1 MKKDTFQLIYDGEGI
16 HDGEMDASALA
27 PALLAIAELFDAADT
42 TINGSETVVSTR
54 VKAGFRKGSF
64 EVLFSI
70 EQHVIDAAV
79 GILPTLHLIG
89 ADLLIATVLGNLK
102 SKIKERIGESAS
114 DTVVGLFK
122 LLAHLGGRKPNIEY
136 DQGKAIYVF
145 NTGDNCTFNVDQR
158 TTELYQSRKTMTAAS
173 KVASPLIRRGIDKPK
188 IKRHSEEVAVLEG
201 RDFPQIEPPLDLESG
216 LMLANAPDG
225 QPQELIVRV
234 VRFDFEKD
242 KWVVSDGGK
251 PFEAVLEDAE
261 FRASIHSRAVGF
273 FDGDYY
279 RVRMITQQKMDG
291 RGLHT
296 TRRIVNVVEP
306 VKKERQS
313 TFLEND

>member
-1 MKKDTFQLIYDGEGI
+1 LIYDGEGI

-114 DTVVGLFK
+114 DTVVGLFI
-122 LLAHLGGRKPNIEY
+122 LAEESQILNTIRARLSMSSIPVIIARSMWINEPLSY
-136 DQGKAIYVF
+136 TKA
-145 NTGDNCTFNVDQR
+145 
-158 TTELYQSRKTMTAAS
+158 
-173 KVASPLIRRGIDKPK
+173 
-188 IKRHSEEVAVLEG
+188 
-201 RDFPQIEPPLDLESG
+201 
-216 LMLANAPDG
+216 
-225 QPQELIVRV
+225 
-234 VRFDFEKD
+234 
-242 KWVVSDGGK
+242 
-251 PFEAVLEDAE
+251 
-261 FRASIHSRAVGF
+261 
-273 FDGDYY
+273 
-279 RVRMITQQKMDG
+279 
-291 RGLHT
+291 
-296 TRRIVNVVEP
+296 
-306 VKKERQS
+306 ERQ
-313 TFLEND
+313 